1 MAAARTATTITRG
14 YKEEPELAIDMHAHW
29 TPRGLIQQSA
39 AGRDWYGWKI
49 LKDQKGREHVAIG
62 ERILQFAAS
71 SAALDDPARR
81 ARLRREGEGI
91 DLEALLLTGTFW
103 NYHLDETES
112 ARFTREVNTEVAEVQ
127 RAYPDRFQGVA
138 VLPMQHPKVALRE
151 LDHATGHLGLR
162 TIFVASN
169 VRGLNLDEPAVLPVL
184 EAAAALG
191 VSIIVHPTIWEKAGE
206 DRMPRYHFWNSFG
219 APLESSLAAMSIV
232 YSGLLDRHPNARFMF
247 TQGGGWIHFGV
258 GRLNLRYLQRED
270 ARPMAHPPVEYLARL
285 YFDCLVH
292 DYDSLELIK
301 KRAGAEH
308 IFIGT
313 DYPAGGNIVG
323 GAVPWIEKCRFL
335 NEEEKQKVLWRNAA
349 GFLRLEPDCAFM
361 KSRTA
366 VAS

>member
-1 MAAARTATTITRG
+1 M
-14 YKEEPELAIDMHAHW
+14 AIDMHAHW

-81 ARLRREGEGI
+81 ARLRWEGEGI
-91 DLEALLLTGTFW
+91 ELEALLLTGTFW

-112 ARFTREVNTEVAEVQ
+112 ARFTREVNTEAAEVQ

-151 LDHATGHLGLR
+151 LDYATGHLGLR

-301 KRAGAEH
+301 KRAGADH

-323 GAVPWIEKCRFL
+323 GAVPWIEKCKFL

-349 GFLRLEPDCAFM
+349 AFLRLEADCAFM

>member
-1 MAAARTATTITRG
+1 
-14 YKEEPELAIDMHAHW
+14 MHCHW
-29 TPRGLIQQSA
+29 TPRGLIERSA
-39 AGRDWYGWKI
+39 AGRDWYGWRI
-49 LKDQKGREHVAIG
+49 LKDEKGREHVAQG

-71 SAALDDPARR
+71 SAALDDPAQR
-81 ARLRREGEGI
+81 ARRRKGGEGI

-103 NYHLDETES
+103 NYHLDETEA
-112 ARFTREVNTEVAEVQ
+112 ARFCREVNVEVAEVQ
-127 RAYPDRFQGVA
+127 NAYPGRFRGVA
-138 VLPMQHPKVALRE
+138 VLPMQHPKASLQE
-151 LDHATGHLGLR
+151 LDYATGRRGRLA
-162 TIFVASN
+162 IFVASN

-191 VSIIVHPTIWEKAGE
+191 VSIVVHPTIWDKAGE

-232 YSGLLDRHPNARFMF
+232 YSGLLDRHPEAKIMF

-270 ARPMAHPPVEYLARL
+270 ARPMKRPPVEYLSRL

-292 DYDSLELIK
+292 DYDSLELVK
-301 KRAGAEH
+301 KRAGADH

-323 GAVPWIEKCRFL
+323 GAVPWIEKCKFL
-335 NEEEKQKVLWRNAA
+335 NDEEKENILWRNAA
-349 GFLRLEPDCAFM
+349 GFLQLDPNLPFTFM
-361 KSRTA
+361 KQGATL
-366 VAS
+366 AS